1 MMLSTHSQKLILQEV
16 IAKMINGLENYAR
29 RKDAR
34 QGFVDQQN
42 ELIKSLVAIYNSFPE
57 SEEGSRFYWLE
68 QEIFL
73 LENLDPTISGHNII
87 LRTKPKGHNF
97 SLISKNFYL

>member
-1 MMLSTHSQKLILQEV
+1 MINTHTQKLILQEV
-16 IAKMINGLENYAR
+16 IAKMIKGLENYAS

-34 QGFVDQQN
+34 QAFVDQQN
-42 ELIKSLVAIYNSFPE
+42 ELIKSLVTVYNSYPE
-57 SEEGSRFYWLE
+57 PEEGNRFSWLE

-73 LENLDPTISGHNII
+73 LENLDATISGHNII

-97 SLISKNFYL
+97 SLISKHFYL